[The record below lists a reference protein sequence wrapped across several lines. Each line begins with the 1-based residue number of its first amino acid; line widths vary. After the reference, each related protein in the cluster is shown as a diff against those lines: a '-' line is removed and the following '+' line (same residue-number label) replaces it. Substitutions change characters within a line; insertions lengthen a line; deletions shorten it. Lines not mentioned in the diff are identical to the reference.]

1 MGHISVNHLLD
12 KQEASQVPSDL
23 EETMADLAATTTT
36 TAAITIPEQRGAR

>member
-23 EETMADLAATTTT
+23 EETMTNLADYYNHRRYHN
-36 TAAITIPEQRGAR
+36 P